1 MSHNINLPT
10 TGDNFKIKANNSDI
24 LTVNG
29 TGNITTTGSLTLDT
43 LLADATLDIDSGGA
57 LSLNSSGGVI
67 NIGDD
72 AVAQAVNIATGAA
85 ARTISVGN
93 TTGATAVNIDAG
105 SGGVTIYTGTSAG
118 LNLTNGTSTSTH
130 KVGQVT
136 LNANQTGTDI
146 SELDFTGLET
156 FTIRAKVTEDIV
168 IASYSVA
175 NPSIVT
181 TTNHGLSNGDSIYIN
196 GATNL
201 SDAAYTVTVVSS
213 TTFTT
218 TPAIDNDPDASMSGG
233 NTSRYAYFTM
243 HGLNKSTG
251 GNEWIMTTNYI
262 GDTLGIS
269 FSIDSSSDQIEY
281 TTDTNHAGSMIYEM
295 VSNIN

>member
-24 LTVNG
+24 LTIAG
-29 TGNITTTGSLTLDT
+29 TGTITT
-43 LLADATLDIDSGGA
+43 
-57 LSLNSSGGVI
+57 
-67 NIGDD
+67 
-72 AVAQAVNIATGAA
+72 
-85 ARTISVGN
+85 
-93 TTGATAVNIDAG
+93 
-105 SGGVTIYTGTSAG
+105 
-118 LNLTNGTSTSTH
+118 TNGTSTSTH
-130 KVGQVT
+130 KVGEVT

-146 SELDFTGLET
+146 SGLDFTGLET
-156 FTIRAKVTEDIV
+156 FTIRAKVTEDIE

-175 NPSIVT
+175 NPSEVT
-181 TTNHGLSNGDSIYIN
+181 TTYDHGLSNGDSIYIN
-196 GATNL
+196 GAANL
-201 SDAAYTVTVVSS
+201 ANAAYTVTVASS
-213 TTFTT
+213 TIFTT
-218 TPAIDNDPDASMSGG
+218 TPAIDNSTINATGG
-233 NTSRYAYFTM
+233 NASRYAYFTM

-269 FSIDSSSDQIEY
+269 FSIDIDSLFYQIEY